1 MNDIFLLV
9 LSAGA
14 SRRMGKVKA
23 LLPWGSK
30 NLILHQLQIAL
41 EINDKVGVVLG
52 AHAKRVKETI
62 HSLAVSYFIN
72 PNWDEGMGNSLAFG
86 TRAIL
91 EMYPKTKGL
100 LILTVDQPL
109 INKTHL
115 DKMLAAFKP
124 QQKQIIVSESDQGW
138 QGVPVLFDAYYFDE
152 LQKLTGDQGAKSLT
166 KKYHENILP
175 ISGGNLL
182 IDIDTPEAYEALKR
196 RVNPR

>member
-72 PNWDEGMGNSLAFG
+72 PNWDEGWAIHWLLAQEPSLKC
-86 TRAIL
+86 I
-91 EMYPKTKGL
+91 PKQKG
-100 LILTVDQPL
+100 
-109 INKTHL
+109 
-115 DKMLAAFKP
+115 
-124 QQKQIIVSESDQGW
+124 S
-138 QGVPVLFDAYYFDE
+138 
-152 LQKLTGDQGAKSLT
+152 
-166 KKYHENILP
+166 
-175 ISGGNLL
+175 
-182 IDIDTPEAYEALKR
+182 
-196 RVNPR
+196 